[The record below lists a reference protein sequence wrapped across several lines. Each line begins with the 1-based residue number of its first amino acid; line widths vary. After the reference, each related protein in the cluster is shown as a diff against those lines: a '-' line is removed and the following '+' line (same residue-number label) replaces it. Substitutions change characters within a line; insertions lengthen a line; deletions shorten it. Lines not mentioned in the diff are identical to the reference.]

1 MIKQVDVKNYRLL
14 QHLDVMTE
22 RLLKLPQTFKSVP
35 MPNNSYHRLRELM
48 KVNDGRI
55 EETNTNDF
63 ADRIGYTTKSNA
75 VQARFN
81 GTTPWTRPIPDRA
94 KYKFIQYFN
103 EELLTG
109 SWYWDSYEVQP
120 PKYGWTAWHNSKNKP
135 RHFIR
140 FIWNSGEGYTT
151 YVENGKSTKIKD
163 KHDTNPGMTNWTV
176 LAGTLDGNQWL
187 SDRNLGDYPRIVFD
201 MSIASTKHDNFN
213 EAVSLL
219 EEFVEQLMYMEPGD
233 RELGDRVYEEYD
245 DVHINTQMTPWP
257 ASNV

>member
-1 MIKQVDVKNYRLL
+1 MIKQVDLKNYRLL

-35 MPNNSYHRLRELM
+35 MPNNSYHRLRQLM
-48 KVNDGRI
+48 AVNDGRI
-55 EETNTNDF
+55 EETNTNDY
-63 ADRIGYTTKSNA
+63 ADKIGYTTKSNT
-75 VQARFN
+75 VQATFN
-81 GTTPWTRPIPDRA
+81 NSYPWTRPIPDRA

-103 EELLTG
+103 EELLICNK
-109 SWYWDSYEVQP
+109 WYWDSYEVQP

-135 RHFIR
+135 RYFIR

-176 LAGTLDGNQWL
+176 LAGSLDGNQWL

-201 MSIASTKHDNFN
+201 MSIDSIRHTSFN
-213 EAVSLL
+213 EALELL
-219 EEFVEQLMYMEPGD
+219 EEEVEQLINILPEN
-233 RELGDRVYEEYD
+233 RELKDP
-245 DVHINTQMTPWP
+245 IF
-257 ASNV
+257 SNVQEEGQYRVPAPK

>member
-1 MIKQVDVKNYRLL
+1 MIKQVNVQNYRLL
-14 QHLDVMTE
+14 QHCDVMVE
-22 RLLKLPQTFKSVP
+22 RLLKLPQTFKSVT
-35 MPNNSYHRLRELM
+35 MPNNSFHRLRELM

-55 EETNTNDF
+55 EETNTNDY
-63 ADRIGYTTKSNA
+63 ADRIGYTVKTNKE
-75 VQARFN
+75 QANFN
-81 GTTPWTRPIPDRA
+81 FTYPWSRPIRDYA

-120 PKYGWTAWHNSKNKP
+120 PKYGWTAWHSSKNKP

-163 KHDTNPGMTNWTV
+163 RHETNPGMTNWTV

-187 SDRNLGDYPRIVFD
+187 SDRNLGDYPRIVLD
-201 MSIASTKHDNFN
+201 MSIASTKHDEFN
-213 EAVSLL
+213 EAVDLL
-219 EEFVEQLMYMEPGD
+219 EQYVEEIITMVPEN
-233 RELGDRVYEEYD
+233 RELETPIFTVQEEENQYR
-245 DVHINTQMTPWP
+245 IP
-257 ASNV
+257 AQPK